1 MKIDNMKEQHGDN
14 NKLVDLEAEGQPAFP
29 YKAVDPDKEYGFVA
43 IAAGEGV
50 KQLFVDLGVDNVVSG
65 GQTMNPSTDD
75 ILSAIHATAAK
86 EFLFFQITKTSSWQQ
101 NRQQIW
107 QTVK

>member
-1 MKIDNMKEQHGDN
+1 MKERRGDN

-75 ILSAIHATAAK
+75 YSFRNPCNCSK
-86 EFLFFQITKTSSWQQ
+86 ESFCSS
-101 NRQQIW
+101 
-107 QTVK
+107 K